1 MEVLVSENLT
11 DVIPEAKVEETGSLP
26 TNSKLTDILNVP
38 INTARG
44 WADSE
49 ELSLLH
55 IVWD

>member
-1 MEVLVSENLT
+1 MEALVSENLT

-26 TNSKLTDILNVP
+26 MNSKLTDILDVP
-38 INTARG
+38 INTAQG